1 MSIRVNLPRNSLAAQ
16 VRNCWT
22 MLADAVKVNP
32 IGLSAAKTSTESPSR
47 ALVEQRFSAL
57 ARTWKRLQ
65 DRYKTD
71 QTARKLRVCEST
83 QLGDKKF
90 VAVIQVDGQRF
101 LIGATG
107 TSISL
112 LATLPQPEDFR
123 SLLQQSS
130 SLTVQE

>member
-16 VRNCWT
+16 VRNCWN

-32 IGLSAAKTSTESPSR
+32 TGPSAAKTSTEHSPR
-47 ALVEQRFSAL
+47 VPIEQRFSAL
-57 ARTWKRLQ
+57 ARTWKKLHN
-65 DRYKTD
+65 RYKTD
-71 QTARKLRVCEST
+71 QTTRKLRVCEST